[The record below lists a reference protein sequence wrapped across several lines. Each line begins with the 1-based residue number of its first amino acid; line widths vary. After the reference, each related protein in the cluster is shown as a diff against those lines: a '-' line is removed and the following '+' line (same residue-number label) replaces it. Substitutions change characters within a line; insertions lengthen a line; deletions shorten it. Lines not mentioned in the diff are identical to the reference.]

1 MQTHQR
7 NISPANGPGR
17 ANAAAANPPLLML
30 KRGAI
35 KPAGAVATYAKIAAP
50 VLITAALWSHVWV
63 GTAASVALTLA
74 TVFFVVAIAR
84 IRRQTQSSRGW
95 AVAVSFGE
103 RIWLNRLQIPIP
115 GELNTKLTV
124 LYLAF
129 WTGTLVALSGG
140 FTASVILT
148 ATGLIVTYA
157 AMTVYFQNLV
167 QLYRTMKEKEP
178 LYRFW
183 SSFADNENIQVK
195 AAGTKQQKSVSTR
208 N

>member
-35 KPAGAVATYAKIAAP
+35 KPAGSIATYAKVVAP
-50 VLITAALWSHVWV
+50 ALITAALWSHVWV
-63 GTAASVALTLA
+63 GTTASVALTLVA
-74 TVFFVVAIAR
+74 VFFVVAIAR

-115 GELNTKLTV
+115 GELNAKLTV
-124 LYLAF
+124 LYLSF

-140 FTASVILT
+140 FTASAILT
-148 ATGLIVTYA
+148 ATGLIVAYT
-157 AMTVYFQNLV
+157 AMIVYFQKLV
-167 QLYRTMKEKEP
+167 RLYRTMKEKEP

-183 SSFADNENIQVK
+183 SSFAENDNIQNKK
-195 AAGTKQQKSVSTR
+195 AGAIRQKSVLAR